1 MSAKAVTRKSTK
13 GAMSKTHK
21 DALAQG
27 RREGHVVRRYLE
39 ALAEHKPKRGR
50 RRTTDSIGKR
60 LKVIAL
66 ELETAD
72 PLTQLHLLQERKDL
86 EHERGTM
93 DRRNEIPELE
103 KDFVKVAKGYGDRR
117 GIEYS
122 TWRAMGIEA
131 SVLKAAGIA
140 RTRRS

>member
-1 MSAKAVTRKSTK
+1 
-13 GAMSKTHK
+13 
-21 DALAQG
+21 
-27 RREGHVVRRYLE
+27 
-39 ALAEHKPKRGR
+39 
-50 RRTTDSIGKR
+50 
-60 LKVIAL
+60 
-66 ELETAD
+66 
-72 PLTQLHLLQERKDL
+72 
-86 EHERGTM
+86 M